1 MVTSL
6 ESSILGRAGWRS
18 MVGSSV
24 SRAEAH
30 ATYNAIKILAE
41 RSVPSFEAATERLG
55 QAVSLCQVEKQ
66 KLS

>member
-1 MVTSL
+1 
-6 ESSILGRAGWRS
+6 